1 MDDSW
6 GYAGIAIACAFSP
19 TPGQGCPTA
28 AARLQ
33 GCKAARL
40 LGRIPAQPGSPSWL
54 VARLRTVFIGMT
66 AADAILPR

>member
-33 GCKAARL
+33 GCQAPRPDSSAAWLPLLVGRKAQNCFYWDD
-40 LGRIPAQPGSPSWL
+40 GC
-54 VARLRTVFIGMT
+54 
-66 AADAILPR
+66 

>member
-40 LGRIPAQPGSPSWL
+40 LGRIPAQPGSPLL
-54 VARLRTVFIGMT
+54 VGRKAQNCFYWDDGC
-66 AADAILPR
+66 